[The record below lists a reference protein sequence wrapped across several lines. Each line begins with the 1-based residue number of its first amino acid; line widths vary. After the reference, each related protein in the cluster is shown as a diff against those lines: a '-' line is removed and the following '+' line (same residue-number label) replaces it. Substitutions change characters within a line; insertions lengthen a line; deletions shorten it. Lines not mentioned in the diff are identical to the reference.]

1 MKYLQLFTVISI
13 IASLV
18 SCMEHDIAK
27 LSSEINSEAVFALPI
42 INSTTTIV
50 DLLPENDNLSSDE
63 DGYLRVVYRQEDIA
77 EVSSDSLFSI
87 EDQTPA
93 SQEYLIEEIELPNFS
108 TLESVSLAE
117 ITSNLNDQNLA
128 LSITNAISSSQING
142 SAYFPPIESQSGGTY
157 TVQCSDQFL
166 YISCTDGELSFT
178 IENNL
183 SIELSSLELRFSNTN
198 DNSEIALLSFQDIAP
213 FSSVSAQINLDESI
227 LYSDLNFEI
236 VSLSSPGSGI
246 DPLDQ
251 SNWVSSSLND
261 KLSFFISGNDLLVN
275 DGVVKYPAQS
285 GPDTI
290 IVIDFT
296 TDLEIDLIQL
306 STGFLTYNFDSD
318 INTVLE
324 LSMTIPQLLDQ
335 NNSSFYKLIQV
346 APGETSFSIPLE
358 NYTLDFN
365 NSSNQFQIEF
375 SSEIIGNQNFVDF
388 NKHDKI
394 SSSMKLENLD
404 YDFISGYFGQL
415 EEEIDQGE
423 LQIDLSILSDIA
435 SGIDLVSPS
444 LSFTINNEMGI
455 PFVIDVDVIGY
466 SEFEAFNLE
475 GPSVDAPS
483 MASSVTM
490 FDNTNSQLSDFVS
503 FSPDV
508 INYSGVVISNP
519 EGDLGIPNTLT
530 ANSSINVSYEL
541 DLPLQIKIK
550 DAVTID
556 TLELDFDVDNFPDI
570 DQVESVEF
578 HLQTKNEFPID
589 IALSVFFEDSVSGL
603 ILDSLN
609 FDLLQAAPV
618 DENDIVNEPIHFETK
633 IKLSSNQFD
642 ALLNSN
648 RALLNLRMN
657 SYDTENTAI
666 KLYTDYEFVID
677 AGILIETKIL
687 E

>member
-1 MKYLQLFTVISI
+1 MKYLRLFTFTSL
-13 IASLV
+13 IASLI
-18 SCMEHDIAK
+18 SCMDHDIAK
-27 LSSEINSEAVFALPI
+27 LSSELNSESVFALPI
-42 INSTTTIV
+42 IHSTTTIV

-63 DGYLRVVYRQEDIA
+63 DGYLRIVYRQENIA
-77 EVSSDSLFSI
+77 EVTSDSLFLI
-87 EDQTPA
+87 EDQTP
-93 SQEYLIEEIELPNFS
+93 STQEYIIEEIELPNFS
-108 TLESVSLAE
+108 TVQSVSLAE

-128 LSITNAISSSQING
+128 LSINNAISSSQING
-142 SAYFPPIESQSGGTY
+142 SAYFPPIESQFGGTY
-157 TVQCSDQFL
+157 NVQCSDQFI

-183 SIELSSLELRFSNTN
+183 SVEVSALELRFSNANN
-198 DNSEIALLSFQDIAP
+198 DTEIALLSFQDIAP
-213 FSSVSAQINLDESI
+213 FSSVSAQINLDQSM

-236 VSLSSPGSGI
+236 LSLSSPGSGI
-246 DPLDQ
+246 DPFDQ
-251 SNWVSSSLND
+251 STWVSTSLD
-261 KLSFFISGNDLLVN
+261 DALSFSINGNDLLVYE
-275 DGVVKYPAQS
+275 GVVKFPSQS

-290 IVIDFT
+290 LVVDFT
-296 TDLEIDLIQL
+296 TDLEIELIQL
-306 STGFLTYNFDSD
+306 SSGFLTYTFDSD
-318 INTVLE
+318 VNTVLE

-346 APGETSFSIPLE
+346 APGETTFSIPLE
-358 NYTLDFN
+358 NYTIDFN
-365 NSSNQFQIEF
+365 NNSNQFQIEF
-375 SSEIIGNQNFVDF
+375 SSEIIQNQNFVDF
-388 NKHDKI
+388 NKFDQI
-394 SSSMKLENLD
+394 SFSMELENLD

-415 EEEIDQGE
+415 EEVIDQGE

-444 LSFTINNEMGI
+444 LSFTMNNAMGI
-455 PFVIDVDVIGY
+455 PFVFDVDVIGY
-466 SEFEAFNLE
+466 SGFEEFNLE
-475 GPSVDAPS
+475 GPSIDAPS
-483 MASSVTM
+483 MASSVTT
-490 FDNTNSQLSDFVS
+490 FDNINSQLSDFVS

-508 INYSGVVISNP
+508 IKYSGVVISNP
-519 EGDLGIPNTLT
+519 EGDLGIPNTVT

-556 TLELDFDVDNFPDI
+556 TLELDFDSDNFPDI

-609 FDLLQAAPV
+609 FELLQAAPV
-618 DENDIVNEPIHFETK
+618 DENDIVNEPILFETK
-633 IKLSSNQFD
+633 IKLTSNQFD

-648 RALLNLRMN
+648 RALLDLRMN

-677 AGILIETKIL
+677 AGVLIETKIV

>member
-1 MKYLQLFTVISI
+1 MKYLRLFTFTSL
-13 IASLV
+13 IASLI
-18 SCMEHDIAK
+18 SCMDHDIAK
-27 LSSEINSEAVFALPI
+27 LSSELNSESVFALPI
-42 INSTTTIV
+42 IHSTTTIV

-63 DGYLRVVYRQEDIA
+63 DGYLRIVYRQENIA
-77 EVSSDSLFSI
+77 EVTSDSLFLI
-87 EDQTPA
+87 EDQTP
-93 SQEYLIEEIELPNFS
+93 STQEYIIEEIELPNFS
-108 TLESVSLAE
+108 TVQSVSLAE
-117 ITSNLNDQNLA
+117 IMSNLNDQNLA
-128 LSITNAISSSQING
+128 LSINNAISSSQING
-142 SAYFPPIESQSGGTY
+142 SAYFPPIESQFGGTY
-157 TVQCSDQFL
+157 NVQCSDQFI

-183 SIELSSLELRFSNTN
+183 SVELSALELRFSNANN
-198 DNSEIALLSFQDIAP
+198 DTEIALLSFQDIAP
-213 FSSVSAQINLDESI
+213 FSSVTAQINLDQSM
-227 LYSDLNFEI
+227 LYSDLNIEI
-236 VSLSSPGSGI
+236 ISLSSPGSGS

-251 SNWVSSSLND
+251 STWVSTSLND
-261 KLSFFISGNDLLVN
+261 ALSFSINGNDLLVYE
-275 DGVVKYPAQS
+275 GVVKFPSQS

-290 IVIDFT
+290 LVVDFT
-296 TDLEIDLIQL
+296 TDLEIELIQL
-306 STGFLTYNFDSD
+306 SSGFLTYKFDSD
-318 INTVLE
+318 VNTVLE

-346 APGETSFSIPLE
+346 APGETTFSIPLE
-358 NYTLDFN
+358 NYTIDFN
-365 NSSNQFQIEF
+365 NNSNQFQIEF
-375 SSEIIGNQNFVDF
+375 SSEIIQNQNFVDF
-388 NKHDKI
+388 NKFDQI
-394 SSSMKLENLD
+394 SFSMELENLD

-415 EEEIDQGE
+415 EEVIDQGE

-444 LSFTINNEMGI
+444 LSFTMNNAMGI
-455 PFVIDVDVIGY
+455 PFVFDVDVIGY
-466 SEFEAFNLE
+466 SGFEEFNLE
-475 GPSVDAPS
+475 GPSIDAPS
-483 MASSVTM
+483 MASSVTT
-490 FDNTNSQLSDFVS
+490 FDNINSQLSDFVS

-508 INYSGVVISNP
+508 IKYSGVVISNP
-519 EGDLGIPNTLT
+519 EGDLGIPNTVT

-556 TLELDFDVDNFPDI
+556 TLELDFDSDNFPDI

-609 FDLLQAAPV
+609 FELLQAAPV
-618 DENDIVNEPIHFETK
+618 DENDVVNEPILFETK
-633 IKLSSNQFD
+633 IKLTSNQFD

-648 RALLNLRMN
+648 RALLDLRMN

-677 AGILIETKIL
+677 AGVLIETKIV